1 MKTRK
6 VASIFLLI
14 ALSSPLQTTGWAQAA
29 MAHTSVPASEPQNLG
44 LLKDKLK
51 AYHDCCYA
59 AGLAQQ
65 DQVALAYL
73 ERRAAHKRPAEK
85 LALVLDIDETS
96 LSNYPEE
103 LGDDFGFIQKD
114 WNAWAESEKAPA
126 IPGTL
131 KLAQSAQRL
140 GVAVFF
146 ITGRAGTLRTVTAKN
161 LTAAGYVAWA
171 GLTLRSQLELHEAT
185 IAYKSA
191 ARARI
196 AQQGYKI
203 ILNVGDQWSDLKG
216 SPQAEFNV
224 KLPNPFY
231 YIP

>member
-59 AGLAQQ
+59 SGLAQQ

-85 LALVLDIDETS
+85 LALVLDIERYLIRS
-96 LSNYPEE
+96 PSH
-103 LGDDFGFIQKD
+103 
-114 WNAWAESEKAPA
+114 
-126 IPGTL
+126 
-131 KLAQSAQRL
+131 
-140 GVAVFF
+140 
-146 ITGRAGTLRTVTAKN
+146 RATC
-161 LTAAGYVAWA
+161 
-171 GLTLRSQLELHEAT
+171 
-185 IAYKSA
+185 AYGCS
-191 ARARI
+191 RI
-196 AQQGYKI
+196 
-203 ILNVGDQWSDLKG
+203 V
-216 SPQAEFNV
+216 PRE
-224 KLPNPFY
+224 
-231 YIP
+231 

>member
-1 MKTRK
+1 MKAGKFSRVLLV
-6 VASIFLLI
+6 VALL
-14 ALSSPLQTTGWAQAA
+14 SPLQASVWAQAA

-65 DQVALAYL
+65 DKVALAYL
-73 ERRAAHKRPAEK
+73 ERRAAHKRPGEK

-103 LGDDFGFIQKD
+103 LADDFGFIQKD
-114 WNAWAESEKAPA
+114 WNAWAESEKASA

-131 KLAQSAQRL
+131 KLAQRAHQL

-146 ITGRAGTLRTVTAKN
+146 ITGRSDTLRDVTAKN
-161 LTAAGYVAWA
+161 LTAAGYTDWA
-171 GLTLRSQLELHEAT
+171 GLTLRSQVELHEAT

-203 ILNVGDQWSDLKG
+203 ILSVGDQWSDLKG

>member
-1 MKTRK
+1 MKIGK
-6 VASIFLLI
+6 FASIFLLI
-14 ALSSPLQTTGWAQAA
+14 ALSSPLQAGVWAQEA

-51 AYHDCCYA
+51 AYRDCCYA

-73 ERRAAHKRPAEK
+73 ERRAAHKRPSER

-103 LGDDFGFIQKD
+103 LKDDFGFIQKD
-114 WNAWAESEKAPA
+114 WNAWAESEKAAA

-131 KLAQSAQRL
+131 KLSRRAQQL

-146 ITGRAGTLRTVTAKN
+146 ITGRADTLRDVTAKN
-161 LTAAGYVAWA
+161 LMAAGYSNWA
-171 GLTLRSQLELHEAT
+171 GLTLRSQSELHEAT

-203 ILNVGDQWSDLKG
+203 ILSVGDQWSDLKG
-216 SPQAEFNV
+216 FPQAEFNV

>member
-1 MKTRK
+1 MRIGKF
-6 VASIFLLI
+6 ASTFLSI
-14 ALSSPLQTTGWAQAA
+14 ALSLPVQANIWAQET
-29 MAHTSVPASEPQNLG
+29 MAHTSAPALEPQNLG
-44 LLKDKLK
+44 VLKDKLK

-59 AGLAQQ
+59 AELAQQ
-65 DQVALAYL
+65 DQVALMHL
-73 ERRAAHKRPAEK
+73 ERRVPQKTPDEK

-103 LGDDFGFIQKD
+103 VADDFGFIQKD
-114 WNAWAESEKAPA
+114 WNAWAESEKAAA

-131 KLAQSAQRL
+131 KLARRAQQL

-146 ITGRAGTLRTVTAKN
+146 ITGRADTLRDVTAEN
-161 LTAAGYVAWA
+161 LTAAGYSGWA
-171 GLTLRSQLELHEAT
+171 GLTLRSQGELHEAT
-185 IAYKSA
+185 IPYKSA

-196 AQQGYKI
+196 VQQGYKI